1 MVKRIYVMPGEGRTL
16 RNHQNAYKLIPA
28 EGALVE
34 QDVTFIKRI
43 KDGDAILIPE
53 AVKPSEPKSEVKP
66 IGAATEEAKTTTLE
80 VRKDS
85 KSKK

>member
-1 MVKRIYVMPGEGRTL
+1 MVKRIYVKPGEGRTL
-16 RNHQNAYKLIPA
+16 RNHQNAFKLITA

-43 KDGDAILIPE
+43 KDGDAILVSQG
-53 AVKPSEPKSEVKP
+53 AKPSEPVKAEVKP
-66 IGAATEEAKTTTLE
+66 IEVSKEDAKPSKFEA
-80 VRKDS
+80 S